1 MLAKLPC
8 LVIPRPI
15 AAGDDTKRFLIAAV
29 CDLLIIEWLKARF
42 CFANTYKKGLVR
54 LQKQKGNAMWKVV
67 HTCKSCNSYF
77 IVEAVIAILYKN
89 TVKIN
94 KPIYEVTG

>member
-1 MLAKLPC
+1 MGNNGPRHMLAKLPC

-54 LQKQKGNAMWKVV
+54 LQKQKGNAM
-67 HTCKSCNSYF
+67 
-77 IVEAVIAILYKN
+77 
-89 TVKIN
+89 
-94 KPIYEVTG
+94 